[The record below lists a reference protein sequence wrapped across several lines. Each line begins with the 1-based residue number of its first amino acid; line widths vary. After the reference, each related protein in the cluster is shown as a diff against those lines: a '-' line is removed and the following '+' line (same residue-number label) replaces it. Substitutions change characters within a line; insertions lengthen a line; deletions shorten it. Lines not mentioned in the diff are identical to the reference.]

1 MSTLVINYL
10 INGEN
15 MSKQPRK
22 QRKALYN
29 APLHTRRNIM
39 SVTLSK
45 DLKEDF
51 GKRSLGV
58 KVGDTVQ
65 IMRGEF
71 KGHEGK
77 VESIDARNYKIT
89 VEGATLSK
97 PDGNSVFFPI
107 HPSNLM
113 IVDADLKD
121 ERRSRIIER
130 KE

>member
-1 MSTLVINYL
+1 MID
-10 INGEN
+10 NGEK

-29 APLHTRRNIM
+29 APIHVRRNIM
-39 SVTLSK
+39 SVKLSK

-51 GKRSLGV
+51 GRRSLAI
-58 KVGDTVQ
+58 KTGDTVQ

-71 KGHEGK
+71 KRHEGK
-77 VESIDARNYKIT
+77 IESIDSKRYKVTI
-89 VEGATLSK
+89 EGATLNK

-113 IVDADLKD
+113 IIDADLKD

-130 KE
+130 KG

>member
-1 MSTLVINYL
+1 
-10 INGEN
+10 

-29 APLHTRRNIM
+29 ASLHLRRNIM

-51 GKRSLGV
+51 GKKSLPI
-58 KVGDTVQ
+58 KTGDTVQ

-77 VESIDARNYKIT
+77 VEKIDSRNYRIN

-97 PDGNSVFFPI
+97 PDGNSVFFSV

-113 IVDADLKD
+113 IVDADIKD

-130 KE
+130 KG

>member
-1 MSTLVINYL
+1 MVKK
-10 INGEN
+10 

-22 QRKALYN
+22 QRKALYT
-29 APLHTRRNIM
+29 APLHARRNVM

-51 GKRSLGV
+51 GRRSLTI
-58 KVGDTVQ
+58 KTGDTVK
-65 IMRGEF
+65 ILRGEF

-77 VESIDARNYKIT
+77 VSTVDTKKYKVT
-89 VEGATLSK
+89 VEGATLNK
-97 PDGNSVFFPI
+97 PDGNAVFFPI

-121 ERRSRIIER
+121 ERRNRIIDR
-130 KE
+130 KG

>member
-1 MSTLVINYL
+1 
-10 INGEN
+10 

-29 APLHTRRNIM
+29 APYHARRNLM

-51 GKRSLGV
+51 KTRSLSI
-58 KVGDTVQ
+58 KTGDTVK
-65 IMRGEF
+65 ITRGEF
-71 KGHEGK
+71 KGQEGK
-77 VESIDARNYKIT
+77 VESIDTKNYKVIIEGIT
-89 VEGATLSK
+89 LNK
-97 PDGNSVFFPI
+97 PDGNAVFFPI

-113 IVDADLKD
+113 IVEADLKD
-121 ERRSRIIER
+121 DRRSRIIER